1 MPAEKY
7 RASRTA
13 LQNLASR
20 DSAQYKL
27 LQTYVIDIKASD
39 PDWNSSGRRKTP
51 VVVKTSSR
59 RQRNLLIKHLLD
71 QLIAPDAS
79 VQMPG
84 AFWKRGLPEN
94 SLKFFFAKI
103 MT

>member
-20 DSAQYKL
+20 SQYNS
-27 LQTYVIDIKASD
+27 LQTHVIEVKATGQH
-39 PDWNSSGRRKTP
+39 WNSSKRRKTP

-71 QLIAPDAS
+71 EIIAPDPS
-79 VQMPG
+79 VSMPR

-94 SLKFFFAKI
+94 SIKFFFAKI
-103 MT
+103 KT